1 VLAEQQ
7 RTSLDDTTTMIAFED
22 TVVDR
27 ESELDWETLVTST
40 TAVANEP
47 APVPGAVSS
56 GVPIVNAIGRGTAAV
71 GGAAWQSQVTFG
83 TQQRPVDPRAP
94 VVQDGREGKLFLG
107 GITWATDE
115 DAIREYFGRFGEVT
129 DAAVMRNKTTGVSR
143 GFGFVTF
150 RDAATADSVVAGIH
164 TIDGRRVDIKPAV
177 PQGNAPPPLV
187 NTADGAIDGRG
198 PPTLPNQPLPL
209 PVGGAPKA
217 PGAEY
222 GGGGRVSRKFFV
234 GGLPSSLGD
243 ADFRAHFERF
253 GPVSDAVVMVDRSTQ
268 RSRGFG
274 FVTFVE
280 ESSARACAATRH
292 ELHGKFVDC
301 KQAQPGPNEGGA
313 QPPPLPSVPP
323 AGGGLGGHYGP
334 PAGGGFGAPAFRPF

>member
-1 VLAEQQ
+1 
-7 RTSLDDTTTMIAFED
+7 MIAFED

-56 GVPIVNAIGRGTAAV
+56 GVPIVNAIGRGAAAV

-83 TQQRPVDPRAP
+83 TMARPVNPNQPQQA
-94 VVQDGREGKLFLG
+94 DGREGKLFLG

-150 RDAATADSVVAGIH
+150 REAATADQVIAGMH
-164 TIDGRRVDIKPAV
+164 NIDGRRIDIKPAV
-177 PQGNAPPPLV
+177 PQGNAPPPMV
-187 NTADGAIDGRG
+187 NTADGALDGRG
-198 PPTLPNQPLPL
+198 PPQMAQAPPMVPLSL
-209 PVGGAPKA
+209 GKA

-222 GGGGRVSRKFFV
+222 GRGGQAMRKFFV

-243 ADFRAHFERF
+243 VDFRAHFERF
-253 GPVSDAVVMVDRSTQ
+253 GPVSDAVVMVDRATQ

-292 ELHGKFVDC
+292 ELHGKFVDV
-301 KQAQPGPNEGGA
+301 KGAQPGPNEGGA
-313 QPPPLPSVPP
+313 QPPSLPSVPP
-323 AGGGLGGHYGP
+323 AGGGMGGQYGA
-334 PAGGGFGAPAFRPF
+334 PAGGGYGAPAGGGYGAPPFRPF